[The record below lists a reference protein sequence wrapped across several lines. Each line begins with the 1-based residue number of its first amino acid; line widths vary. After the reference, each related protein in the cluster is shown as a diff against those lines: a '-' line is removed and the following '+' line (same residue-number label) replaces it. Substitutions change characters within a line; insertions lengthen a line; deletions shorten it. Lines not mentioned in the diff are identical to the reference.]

1 VVHEEYTE
9 AKDGSTCEDLTSAAD
24 FETME
29 GAYLIMLSVFSSEV
43 MTIYVYWNDH
53 MYRSKLA

>member
-43 MTIYVYWNDH
+43 MTICV
-53 MYRSKLA
+53 LE